1 MNAFENATGIGPG
14 GIAPNYRRSQQL
26 ESIWRPRAGKGHT
39 LSVFIL
45 LDILLL
51 ILISLFVP
59 IGFWRGA
66 QREILVTLGILLGAA
81 LSDWWAHPWGTDLAN
96 LTSLRDTGGA
106 FMVAVLFLIGSTFLL
121 GYGAGAALP
130 VPPPGLLARILGAI
144 VAAGNG
150 ALLLSFA
157 LRDIRVY
164 LLPNSDSGFLD
175 RAIIAHFLST
185 GVGWILLVA
194 AGAFLPIILLL
205 AVFGQDVLVGDD
217 GYQDDE
223 YEAQYATAQRRYP
236 PRGAGYPGDPI
247 DSTYKAEPPR
257 SLFRSAAEETR
268 QMVAQPGAGSGIEPR
283 GNLNDMQT
291 IATRDMS
298 AADDATKSIQY
309 QPRENADAQALK
321 DGKCPN
327 CHADIRD
334 AEVYCPRCG
343 RVL

>member
-1 MNAFENATGIGPG
+1 V
-14 GIAPNYRRSQQL
+14 
-26 ESIWRPRAGKGHT
+26 
-39 LSVFIL
+39 SVFIL
-45 LDILLL
+45 LDVLLI

-66 QREILVTLGILLGAA
+66 QREIMVTLGVLLGAA
-81 LSDWWAHPWGTDLAN
+81 LAEWWAHPWGSDLADM
-96 LTSLRDTGGA
+96 TSLRDTGGA

-130 VPPPGLLARILGAI
+130 VPPPGLMARVLGAI

-150 ALLLSFA
+150 ALILSFA

-164 LLPNSDSGFLD
+164 LLPDSDSGFLD
-175 RAIIAHFLST
+175 KAVIAHFLST

-194 AGAFLPIILLL
+194 AVAFLPIILLM
-205 AVFGQDVLVGDD
+205 AIWGQDVMVADD
-217 GYQDDE
+217 GYIEDD
-223 YEAQYATAQRRYP
+223 YEVPYATAQRRYP
-236 PRGAGYPGDPI
+236 PRGAGYPSDTI

-257 SLFRSAAEETR
+257 SFFRSAAEETR
-268 QMVAQPGAGSGIEPR
+268 QMVAQPSAVSSDEAR

-291 IATRDMS
+291 IASRDVS
-298 AADDATKSIQY
+298 DPDEATQAIRYGK
-309 QPRENADAQALK
+309 PVDTAEADAKALEE
-321 DGKCPN
+321 GKCPN

>member
-1 MNAFENATGIGPG
+1 M
-14 GIAPNYRRSQQL
+14 
-26 ESIWRPRAGKGHT
+26 
-39 LSVFIL
+39 SVFIL

-51 ILISLFVP
+51 ILVALFVP

-66 QREILVTLGILLGAA
+66 HREILVSLGILLGASLA
-81 LSDWWAHPWGTDLAN
+81 EWWARPWGQDLAK
-96 LTSLRDTGGA
+96 LTSLRDSGGA

-130 VPPPGLLARILGAI
+130 VPPPGMVSRALGAI

-175 RAIIAHFLST
+175 RAIVAHFLST

-194 AGAFLPIILLL
+194 AFSFLPIILIM
-205 AVFGQDVLVGDD
+205 AIFGRNVVVSEYADEDD
-217 GYQDDE
+217 D
-223 YEAQYATAQRRYP
+223 YETTYATAQRPYP
-236 PRGAGYPGDPI
+236 PRGSGFPQLRSNEPA
-247 DSTYKAEPPR
+247 YKAEPPR
-257 SLFRSAAEETR
+257 NMFRSAAEETR
-268 QMVAQPGAGSGIEPR
+268 QMTVQPSTPSGGDYR
-283 GNLNDMQT
+283 SGLNDLQTVATQPLENKVESTQT
-291 IATRDMS
+291 IQLQPV
-298 AADDATKSIQY
+298 AAVDS
-309 QPRENADAQALK
+309 EALQN
-321 DGKCPN
+321 GKCPS
-327 CHADIRD
+327 CHADVRD

>member
-1 MNAFENATGIGPG
+1 MRIEP
-14 GIAPNYRRSQQL
+14 L
-26 ESIWRPRAGKGHT
+26 LGKGQT

-45 LDILLL
+45 LDVLLL

-66 QREILVTLGILLGAA
+66 QREIMVTLGILLGAA
-81 LSDWWAHPWGTDLAN
+81 LAEWWAHPWGTDLAN
-96 LTSLRDTGGA
+96 LTSLRNTGGA

-121 GYGAGAALP
+121 GYGAGAAMP

-144 VAAGNG
+144 IAAGNG
-150 ALLLSFA
+150 ALILSFA

-175 RAIIAHFLST
+175 RAVIAHFLST

-194 AGAFLPIILLL
+194 AAGFLPIILLM
-205 AVFGQDVLVGDD
+205 AIFGHDVVFGED
-217 GYQDDE
+217 GYEDDD
-223 YEAQYATAQRRYP
+223 YDVPYATSQRRYP
-236 PRGAGYPGDPI
+236 PRGSGYPGDSFN
-247 DSTYKAEPPR
+247 STYKAEPPR
-257 SLFRSAAEETR
+257 NFFRSAAEETR
-268 QMVAQPGAGSGIEPR
+268 QMVAQPVSASGIDAR
-283 GNLNDMQT
+283 GNLSDMHT
-291 IATRDMS
+291 IASRDMS
-298 AADDATKSIQY
+298 NSDDATQSIQY
-309 QPRENADAQALK
+309 QTRDAADSQAQALK

-327 CHADIRD
+327 CHADIRE

>member
-1 MNAFENATGIGPG
+1 
-14 GIAPNYRRSQQL
+14 
-26 ESIWRPRAGKGHT
+26 
-39 LSVFIL
+39 
-45 LDILLL
+45 
-51 ILISLFVP
+51 SLFVP

-66 QREILVTLGILLGAA
+66 QREIMVTLGILLGAA
-81 LSDWWAHPWGTDLAN
+81 LADWWAHPWGSDLAN

-150 ALLLSFA
+150 ALILSFA

-175 RAIIAHFLST
+175 KAVIAHFLST
-185 GVGWILLVA
+185 GVGWILLA
-194 AGAFLPIILLL
+194 AAVAFLPIILMM
-205 AVFGQDVLVGDD
+205 AIWGQDVMVADD
-217 GYQDDE
+217 GYVEDD
-223 YEAQYATAQRRYP
+223 YEVPYATAQRRYP
-236 PRGAGYPGDPI
+236 PRGAGVPPESY

-257 SLFRSAAEETR
+257 SFFRSAAEETR
-268 QMVAQPGAGSGIEPR
+268 QMVAQPNVGSAIEPR

-291 IATRDMS
+291 IASRDVS
-298 AADDATKSIQY
+298 DPDEATQAIRYGK
-309 QPRENADAQALK
+309 PVDTAEADAKALEE
-321 DGKCPN
+321 GKCPN

>member
-1 MNAFENATGIGPG
+1 V
-14 GIAPNYRRSQQL
+14 
-26 ESIWRPRAGKGHT
+26 
-39 LSVFIL
+39 SVFIL
-45 LDILLL
+45 LDVLLI

-66 QREILVTLGILLGAA
+66 QREIMVTLGILLGAA
-81 LSDWWAHPWGTDLAN
+81 LAEWWAHPWGSDLAN

-130 VPPPGLLARILGAI
+130 VPPPGLMARILGAI

-150 ALLLSFA
+150 ALILSFA

-164 LLPNSDSGFLD
+164 LLPDSDSGFLD
-175 RAIIAHFLST
+175 KAVIAHFLST

-194 AGAFLPIILLL
+194 AVAFLPIILMM
-205 AVFGQDVLVGDD
+205 AIWGQDVMVADD
-217 GYQDDE
+217 GYIEDD
-223 YEAQYATAQRRYP
+223 YEVPYATAQRRYP
-236 PRGAGYPGDPI
+236 PRGAGYPSDSI
-247 DSTYKAEPPR
+247 ESTYKAEPPR
-257 SLFRSAAEETR
+257 SFFRSAAEETR
-268 QMVAQPGAGSGIEPR
+268 QMVAQPSAGSGIEPR
-283 GNLNDMQT
+283 GNLSDMHT
-291 IATRDMS
+291 IASRDVS
-298 AADDATKSIQY
+298 DADEATQAIRYGKPVDTAESDSKSL
-309 QPRENADAQALK
+309 EE
-321 DGKCPN
+321 GKCPN

>member
-1 MNAFENATGIGPG
+1 
-14 GIAPNYRRSQQL
+14 
-26 ESIWRPRAGKGHT
+26 
-39 LSVFIL
+39 VL
-45 LDILLL
+45 LI

-59 IGFWRGA
+59 IGFWRGG
-66 QREILVTLGILLGAA
+66 QREIMVTLGILLGAA
-81 LSDWWAHPWGTDLAN
+81 LADWWAHPWGSDLAN

-150 ALLLSFA
+150 ALILSFA

-175 RAIIAHFLST
+175 KAVIAHFLST

-194 AGAFLPIILLL
+194 AVAFLPIILMM
-205 AVFGQDVLVGDD
+205 AIWGQDVMVADD
-217 GYQDDE
+217 GYVEDD
-223 YEAQYATAQRRYP
+223 YEVPYATAQRRYP
-236 PRGAGYPGDPI
+236 PRGAGMPI
-247 DSTYKAEPPR
+247 DSFDSTYKAEPPR
-257 SLFRSAAEETR
+257 SFFRSAAEETR
-268 QMVAQPGAGSGIEPR
+268 QMVAHPSAGSGIEPR

-291 IATRDMS
+291 IASRDLS
-298 AADDATKSIQY
+298 DPDEATQAIRYGK
-309 QPRENADAQALK
+309 PVDTAEADAKALEE
-321 DGKCPN
+321 GKCPN

>member
-1 MNAFENATGIGPG
+1 
-14 GIAPNYRRSQQL
+14 
-26 ESIWRPRAGKGHT
+26 
-39 LSVFIL
+39 VL
-45 LDILLL
+45 LI

-66 QREILVTLGILLGAA
+66 QREIMVTLGILLGAA
-81 LSDWWAHPWGTDLAN
+81 LAEWWAHPWGSDLAD

-150 ALLLSFA
+150 ALILSFA

-164 LLPNSDSGFLD
+164 LLPDSDSGFLD
-175 RAIIAHFLST
+175 KAVIAHFLST

-194 AGAFLPIILLL
+194 AIAFLPIILMM
-205 AVFGQDVLVGDD
+205 AIWGQDVMVADD
-217 GYQDDE
+217 GYIEDD
-223 YEAQYATAQRRYP
+223 YNMPYATAQRRYP
-236 PRGAGYPGDPI
+236 PRGGGMPIDSI

-257 SLFRSAAEETR
+257 SFFRSAAEETR
-268 QMVAQPGAGSGIEPR
+268 QMVAQPSAGSGIEPR
-283 GNLNDMQT
+283 GNLSDMQT
-291 IATRDMS
+291 IASRDVS
-298 AADDATKSIQY
+298 DPDEATQAIRYGK
-309 QPRENADAQALK
+309 PVDTAEADAKSLEE
-321 DGKCPN
+321 GKCPN

>member
-1 MNAFENATGIGPG
+1 M
-14 GIAPNYRRSQQL
+14 
-26 ESIWRPRAGKGHT
+26 
-39 LSVFIL
+39 SVFIL
-45 LDILLL
+45 LDVLLL
-51 ILISLFVP
+51 ILISLFIP

-66 QREILVTLGILLGAA
+66 QREIMVTLGILLGAA
-81 LSDWWAHPWGTDLAN
+81 LAEWWAHPWGTDLAD

-164 LLPNSDSGFLD
+164 LLPDSDSGFLD
-175 RAIIAHFLST
+175 RAVIAHFLST

-194 AGAFLPIILLL
+194 AIGFLPIIVLM
-205 AVFGQDVLVGDD
+205 AIFGQDVVVGDE
-217 GYQDDE
+217 GYEDDE

-236 PRGAGYPGDPI
+236 PRGAGYPD
-247 DSTYKAEPPR
+247 DSTNSTYKAEPPR
-257 SLFRSAAEETR
+257 SFFRSAAEETR
-268 QMVAQPGAGSGIEPR
+268 QMVAQPSAGSGGGESR
-283 GNLNDMQT
+283 GNLSDMQT
-291 IATRDMS
+291 IATREMS
-298 AADDATKSIQY
+298 FDDDATQSIQY
-309 QPRENADAQALK
+309 QAHDEADAQAQALK

>member
-1 MNAFENATGIGPG
+1 
-14 GIAPNYRRSQQL
+14 
-26 ESIWRPRAGKGHT
+26 
-39 LSVFIL
+39 VL
-45 LDILLL
+45 LI

-66 QREILVTLGILLGAA
+66 QREIMVTLGILLGASLA
-81 LSDWWAHPWGTDLAN
+81 EWWAHPWGSDLAD

-144 VAAGNG
+144 VAAGIG
-150 ALLLSFA
+150 ALILSFA

-164 LLPNSDSGFLD
+164 LLPDSDSGFLD
-175 RAIIAHFLST
+175 KAVIAHFLST

-194 AGAFLPIILLL
+194 AIAFLPIILMM
-205 AVFGQDVLVGDD
+205 AIWGQDVMVADD
-217 GYQDDE
+217 GYIEDD
-223 YEAQYATAQRRYP
+223 YNMPYPTAQRRYP
-236 PRGAGYPGDPI
+236 PRGGGVPIDSI

-257 SLFRSAAEETR
+257 SFFRSAAEETR
-268 QMVAQPGAGSGIEPR
+268 QMVAQPSAGSGIEPR
-283 GNLNDMQT
+283 GNLSDMQT
-291 IATRDMS
+291 IASRDVS
-298 AADDATKSIQY
+298 DPDEATQAIRYGK
-309 QPRENADAQALK
+309 PVDTAEADAKSLEE
-321 DGKCPN
+321 GKCPN

>member
-1 MNAFENATGIGPG
+1 
-14 GIAPNYRRSQQL
+14 
-26 ESIWRPRAGKGHT
+26 

-45 LDILLL
+45 LDVLLI

-66 QREILVTLGILLGAA
+66 QREIMVTLGILLGAA
-81 LSDWWAHPWGTDLAN
+81 LAEWWAHPWGSDLAN

-121 GYGAGAALP
+121 GYGAGAAMP

-150 ALLLSFA
+150 ALILSYA

-164 LLPNSDSGFLD
+164 LLPDSDSGFLD
-175 RAIIAHFLST
+175 KAVIAHFLST

-194 AGAFLPIILLL
+194 AVAFLPIILLM
-205 AVFGQDVLVGDD
+205 AIWGQDVIVADD
-217 GYQDDE
+217 GYIDE
-223 YEAQYATAQRRYP
+223 DYEVPYATTQRRYP
-236 PRGAGYPGDPI
+236 PRGAGLPSDSY

-268 QMVAQPGAGSGIEPR
+268 QMVAAQPSAGSGSESR
-283 GNLNDMQT
+283 DNLRDMQT
-291 IATRDMS
+291 IASRDIT
-298 AADDATKSIQY
+298 DPDEATQAIRYGK
-309 QPRENADAQALK
+309 PVDTAEADAKSLEE
-321 DGKCPN
+321 GKCPN

-334 AEVYCPRCG
+334 AEVFCPRCG